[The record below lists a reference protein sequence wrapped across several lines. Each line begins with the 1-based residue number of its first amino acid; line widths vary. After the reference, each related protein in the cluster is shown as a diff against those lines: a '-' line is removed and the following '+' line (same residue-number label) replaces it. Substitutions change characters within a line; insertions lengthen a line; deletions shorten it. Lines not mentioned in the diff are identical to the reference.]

1 MELSRIYYWIWFCKN
16 DSWKIYLNLRFCH
29 NLAHVWHI
37 FHIYENKNA
46 PQINKNGPETWNA
59 APRVVPLTVLK
70 FFMVD
75 FFIFLSCK
83 SSGCC
88 WLVGLHCANG
98 SPHMAAASFWPTC
111 WTWWIVKRPS
121 GCMFWP
127 SLPRAFLSF
136 FHFVSSSSTYALC
149 LLIIR
154 TCSLHTQIYYVRSS
168 ACLRCSDCWRFSSTL
183 QTGLILNKG
192 EGLELVV
199 LQHSRGEWREVCVPG
214 TRFLQHAVSSLQLS
228 PSLMLPDRWG
238 CVCMLFHAFCSWG
251 WVRKEEGWGWW
262 GGEGGGQPTGY
273 G

>member
-1 MELSRIYYWIWFCKN
+1 MKCS
-16 DSWKIYLNLRFCH
+16 
-29 NLAHVWHI
+29 
-37 FHIYENKNA
+37 
-46 PQINKNGPETWNA
+46 T
-59 APRVVPLTVLK
+59 
-70 FFMVD
+70 
-75 FFIFLSCK
+75 LSCP
-83 SSGCC
+83 SNSVEVFHG
-88 WLVGLHCANG
+88 WFFYFAN
-98 SPHMAAASFWPTC
+98 HLAAADLLDFTVQMVHHIWQLQAFWPTC

-154 TCSLHTQIYYVRSS
+154 TSSLHTPIYYIRSS
-168 ACLRCSDCWRFSSTL
+168 VCLRCSDCWRFSSTL

-199 LQHSRGEWREVCVPG
+199 FQHSRGERRKVCVPG
-214 TRFLQHAVSSLQLS
+214 TRFLQHAVTSLQLS